1 MASSPPYCTQAA
13 SGMQHF
19 IKNIYQDL
27 QIPSFDE
34 LKSVSAC
41 IDFIISL
48 CLIEETITK
57 KPPLTPKRPV
67 FDDHPKPHPR
77 PPYKPQPGS
86 YDNGGDNHPKPQPY
100 PPFHPQPGRHSNS
113 DSFNDL
119 DLNDG
124 KPLPP
129 RPAGEKESNLNH
141 GGNTD
146 SGVVAGV
153 TSPVISVLVL
163 LVVGTVAGY
172 TAYKKKTLCFKA
184 NDGTTV

>member
-1 MASSPPYCTQAA
+1 MENIKKAGVFNVYFASIVTR
-13 SGMQHF
+13 
-19 IKNIYQDL
+19 KNIYQDL
-27 QIPSFDE
+27 QMPPFDV
-34 LKSVSAC
+34 LKSVSVC
-41 IDFIISL
+41 IDFMVSL

-57 KPPLTPKRPV
+57 KPSPATKRPV

-77 PPYKPQPGS
+77 PPHKPQPGS
-86 YDNGGDNHPKPQPY
+86 YGNDDR
-100 PPFHPQPGRHSNS
+100 FS
-113 DSFNDL
+113 DL

-129 RPAGEKESNLNH
+129 RPAGEKESNVNH

-146 SGVVAGV
+146 SGVIAGV

-172 TAYKKKTLCFKA
+172 TAYKKKQLCFKA
-184 NDGTTV
+184 NGDEKKGTSAYVLY